1 MSGSGGTRYWNEETQ
16 RWEEGDGT
24 RPDLPLPTTPPPP
37 ARPGFAPAWPTAAST
52 GAAAAETVSGPAAE
66 AAGGPAAGAVDV
78 AGGPAAGAVDVA
90 GGPAVSAAPVPAADG
105 SASPAGSPAAPSRPA
120 DRPEPAAQQAADHD
134 HAAWPPTQTAG
145 GGVPSAA
152 QDVGGSG
159 GWPPAQWPTGSW
171 PPAGQTAPPAP
182 ARGMSR
188 RLVWSVLIG
197 AAAVGV
203 AVSLVLTLVVRGGD
217 DEPAVAGSGSPSPT
231 GEVSQQSDPSPTPT
245 EESASPT
252 VSAPELPAGYE
263 EYEDAEGFRI
273 AIPEGWA
280 RTTLDSQFGIAV
292 VNYRSADSQRRLQVY
307 QVSEESPDAS
317 FKLYLSEET
326 AKPAGF
332 EKLSL
337 ATLDDDSGFTGSR
350 LEYLADTIKGEPDVG
365 TWHVYDERFVAPD
378 GNIYAIA
385 AYGPDADGRDD
396 ELELLTTAVDWF
408 CPPLGQCAPASS
420 SFDID

>member
-16 RWEEGDGT
+16 RWEEDDGT
-24 RPDLPLPTTPPPP
+24 RADLPSPTTPPPP
-37 ARPGFAPAWPTAAST
+37 ARPGFAPAWPTGTST
-52 GAAAAETVSGPAAE
+52 GAAVAETGGGPAAQAAE
-66 AAGGPAAGAVDV
+66 AAGGPAA
-78 AGGPAAGAVDVA
+78 PAE
-90 GGPAVSAAPVPAADG
+90 PVPASDG
-105 SASPAGSPAAPSRPA
+105 SASPAGSPVWPSPPA
-120 DRPEPAAQQAADHD
+120 DWPEPAAQEPAAQEAAGPEHG
-134 HAAWPPTQTAG
+134 AWPPTQAA
-145 GGVPSAA
+145 GGVPPAA
-152 QDVGGSG
+152 QDLGASG
-159 GWPPAQWPTGSW
+159 AWPPAQWPSGSW
-171 PPAGQTAPPAP
+171 PPVDQTAAPAP

-217 DEPAVAGSGSPSPT
+217 DEPEVAGGGSPSPSST
-231 GEVSQQSDPSPTPT
+231 AEVSQQNDPSPTPT

-280 RTTLDSQFGIAV
+280 RTTVDSQFGIAV
-292 VNYRSADSQRRLQVY
+292 VNYRSADSERRLQVY

-317 FKLYLSEET
+317 FDLYLSEDT
-326 AKPAGF
+326 PKPAGF
-332 EKLSL
+332 EQL
-337 ATLDDDSGFTGSR
+337 TRQNLDDDSGYTGTR

-396 ELELLTTAVDWF
+396 ELELLTTALDWF

>member
-24 RPDLPLPTTPPPP
+24 RPDLPSPATPPPP

-52 GAAAAETVSGPAAE
+52 GAAAEETGGRPAEGAAE
-66 AAGGPAAGAVDV
+66 AAGGPA
-78 AGGPAAGAVDVA
+78 
-90 GGPAVSAAPVPAADG
+90 VSAGPLPAADG
-105 SASPAGSPAAPSRPA
+105 SASPAGSPAVPSRPA

-171 PPAGQTAPPAP
+171 PPAGQTAPSAP

-203 AVSLVLTLVVRGGD
+203 AVSLVLTTVVGGD
-217 DEPAVAGSGSPSPT
+217 DEPTAATGGSPSPT
-231 GEVSQQSDPSPTPT
+231 GEVSQQNDPSPTPT

-263 EYEDAEGFRI
+263 EHVDAEGFRI

-317 FKLYLSEET
+317 FDLYLSEDT
-326 AKPAGF
+326 PKPAGF

-337 ATLDDDSGFTGSR
+337 DALDDDSGFTGSR

-385 AYGPDADGRDD
+385 AYGPEADGRDD

-420 SFDID
+420 SFGID